1 MHWGHLQI
9 SQYAKS
15 NKKIIFKKYAMNY
28 LKENLIFNNFN
39 IIKKKRHTNFKYFK
53 KYILNNEVKTLIM
66 ILQIK
71 KMFIDT
77 YACIYQRKFCS
88 TDMQW

>member
-39 IIKKKRHTNFKYFK
+39 IIKKKDTQ
-53 KYILNNEVKTLIM
+53 ILNISKS
-66 ILQIK
+66 
-71 KMFIDT
+71 
-77 YACIYQRKFCS
+77 IY
-88 TDMQW
+88 